1 MSKRKRYPT
10 DLTDTQWVR
19 IEPHLPRRTSPRGRK
34 RIHSPREILN
44 AILYALRTGCPWR
57 MLPHDFLAWKTAYHS
72 FRRWRMDGTWERLN
86 AVLFKAVCEAQG
98 DAPEPRG

>member
-1 MSKRKRYPT
+1 MA
-10 DLTDTQWVR
+10 
-19 IEPHLPRRTSPRGRK
+19 H
-34 RIHSPREILN
+34 
-44 AILYALRTGCPWR
+44 AA
-57 MLPHDFLAWKTAYHS
+57 HDFPAWKTAYHS